1 MLRLFASFFPPRL
14 KGCEQDVEI
23 WQRVL
28 SVRSLVLTPSQD
40 KDMWIKFANLCR
52 KSDRLGLAEKTL
64 SSLLGPQESGDGDGV
79 SGSMHLFLLI
89 KVDKLWTFTG
99 SSSTS
104 SRCLRLLQIHLGSR
118 LQARNVDVATV
129 VHRQAYFGSR
139 I

>member
-1 MLRLFASFFPPRL
+1 MRQRCLPEGFELAADGSYVSPFRL

-64 SSLLGPQESGDGDGV
+64 NSLLGPQDASAGDGV
-79 SGSMHLFLLI
+79 
-89 KVDKLWTFTG
+89 
-99 SSSTS
+99 
-104 SRCLRLLQIHLGSR
+104 
-118 LQARNVDVATV
+118 
-129 VHRQAYFGSR
+129 R

>member
-1 MLRLFASFFPPRL
+1 MRSSWLSPRLLLCRWLTTQTCASDCRL

-64 SSLLGPQESGDGDGV
+64 NSLLGPQDASAGDGV
-79 SGSMHLFLLI
+79 
-89 KVDKLWTFTG
+89 
-99 SSSTS
+99 
-104 SRCLRLLQIHLGSR
+104 RLSPPDGVPLH
-118 LQARNVDVATV
+118 D
-129 VHRQAYFGSR
+129 
-139 I
+139 